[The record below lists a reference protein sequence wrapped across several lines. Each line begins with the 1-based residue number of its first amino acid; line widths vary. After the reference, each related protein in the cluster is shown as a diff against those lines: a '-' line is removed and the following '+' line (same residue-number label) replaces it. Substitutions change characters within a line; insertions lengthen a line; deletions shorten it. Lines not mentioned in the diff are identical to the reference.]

1 LQKPSAPPNVRLGA
15 AKAIVEL
22 SLRTREAVDFEE
34 RLAAI
39 EQRLADKP
47 RNGRAA

>member
-1 LQKPSAPPNVRLGA
+1 MVAVT

-39 EQRLADKP
+39 ENQLADNP
-47 RNGRAA
+47 RNCRAA